1 MNAVTMDREKEIEIV
16 KKKLTAME
24 NLNRVLSKER
34 NDLLQ
39 VGFVLCKRQ
48 QSSILSLNVKL
59 NSNGEL
65 KHQC

>member
-48 QSSILSLNVKL
+48 QSSTLCISTSFQAVFNLF
-59 NSNGEL
+59 
-65 KHQC
+65 C